1 MTHMLNSQ
9 KAVSHARILFV
20 ILTSV
25 ILILTK
31 KISGDAWTRVKRTRI
46 CDFRARVLL
55 RRALLRLTWT
65 RKKLLYPIFYDFQ
78 MIHI

>member
-31 KISGDAWTRVKRTRI
+31 KISGDAWTRVKRTRT

-55 RRALLRLTWT
+55 RRALLVP
-65 RKKLLYPIFYDFQ
+65 YFD
-78 MIHI
+78 

>member
-31 KISGDAWTRVKRTRI
+31 KISGDAWTRVKRIRI

-55 RRALLRLTWT
+55 RRVLLVPYFNLHGLERN
-65 RKKLLYPIFYDFQ
+65 YYIQFFMIFK
-78 MIHI
+78 